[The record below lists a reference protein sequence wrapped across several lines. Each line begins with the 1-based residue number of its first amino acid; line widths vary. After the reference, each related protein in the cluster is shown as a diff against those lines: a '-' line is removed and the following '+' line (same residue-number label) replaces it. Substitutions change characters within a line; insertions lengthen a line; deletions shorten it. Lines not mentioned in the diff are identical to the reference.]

1 MPQSDHVWI
10 DTEKKDKTMIDENL
24 IKLAHRNLENFDK
37 TSELAVYLAFLFSEL
52 SELDRDWEKTISA
65 DIAEMEG

>member
-1 MPQSDHVWI
+1 M
-10 DTEKKDKTMIDENL
+10 MDENL
-24 IKLAHRNLENFDK
+24 IKLAHRNLENFDT

-52 SELDRDWEKTISA
+52 SELDRDWEKRISA

>member
-1 MPQSDHVWI
+1 MRW
-10 DTEKKDKTMIDENL
+10 KDKTMIDENL

-37 TSELAVYLAFLFSEL
+37 TSELAEYLAFLFSEL
-52 SELDRDWEKTISA
+52 SALDRDWEKTISA